1 MFGTTKKTVASVMTV
16 FNKTITDLEQ
26 VETDQKL
33 EAQRQ
38 AQIVEEARAAKAA
51 ADAEAASARE
61 IADKLA
67 ALVRT
72 TITPQGQLAAE
83 AQ

>member
-72 TITPQGQLAAE
+72 TITPQGNLAAE